1 MAQQPGNA
9 STPIWSSHPP
19 PDPSARASRN
29 SHPASQFRLLGQR
42 RFLPFFGAQALGAFN
57 DNVYKNV
64 LVILATYQ
72 AASYSSID
80 PALLTNIAA
89 GLFILPFVL
98 FSGMAGQLADR
109 HDKSRVL
116 QAVKAAEILIMA
128 VAGVGFATRS
138 MEVLLAALFL
148 MGMHSTFFAPAKYG
162 LLPEVL
168 RDAELV
174 GGNAMVEM
182 GTFVA
187 IVLGTLAA
195 GLLAAE
201 GSVPLIVTVLMLIA
215 GAGFLSSLAIP
226 KLPAAAPTLK
236 VDWRPWTSAW
246 DNLRAAAEKRTV
258 FLSILGISWFWFYGA
273 VVLAQ
278 LPLYTKEVLGGSEQ
292 VVTVLLVMFSAGV
305 GIGSLLCERLSGH
318 KVEIGLVP
326 FGSIGLTV
334 FAVDLFFATPTMPG
348 NDLSARAFLEASG
361 SWRVLLDMGLI
372 GMFGGFYI
380 VPLYA
385 MVQQRTRREVMSR
398 VIGANSIL
406 NAVFMVVAAGLAALA
421 LRAGLTIPELL
432 LLTGVLNA
440 FVAIYIYSL
449 VPEFLLRFLAWLLVH
464 VIYRLDRRGIENLPE
479 RGPAL
484 LICNH
489 VSFADAIVISAACP
503 RPIRFIME
511 SSIFRIPVLRTIFKG
526 MKAIPVAPAR
536 EDPEVYERAFQ
547 LVAAELR
554 AGNLVCIFPE
564 GRLTSDGEIGEF
576 RPGMMRILKETP
588 VPVVPM
594 SLSGLWD
601 SMFSRKYGRLWQRWP
616 RRFWARI
623 TLRVGEPIAPEQA
636 DVRDL
641 RQRIVELRG
650 SAR

>member
-1 MAQQPGNA
+1 MAEQ
-9 STPIWSSHPP
+9 
-19 PDPSARASRN
+19 
-29 SHPASQFRLLGQR
+29 SQFQLLVQR

-57 DNVYKNV
+57 DNVYKNT

-72 AASYSSID
+72 AASYTQLA

-109 HDKSRVL
+109 YDKARVL
-116 QAVKAAEILIMA
+116 KFVKAAEIAIMA
-128 VAGVGFATRS
+128 IAGFGFATHS
-138 MEVLLAALFL
+138 IEVLLSALFL
-148 MGMHSTFFAPAKYG
+148 MGVHSTFFAPAKYG

-168 RDAELV
+168 RDSELV

-195 GLLAAE
+195 GLLAAH
-201 GSVPLIVTVLMLIA
+201 GGIALIITTLIA
-215 GAGFLSSLAIP
+215 IAALGFLSSLAIP
-226 KLPAAAPTLK
+226 KLQPAAPTLK
-236 VDWRPWTSAW
+236 IDWRPWTSTW
-246 DNLRAAAEKRTV
+246 ENLRAAGESRTV

-278 LPLYTKEVLGGSEQ
+278 LPLYTKDVLGGSEE
-292 VVTVLLVMFSAGV
+292 VVTLLLVMFSAGV
-305 GIGSLLCERLSGH
+305 GIGSLLCERLSGR

-334 FAVDLFFATPTMPG
+334 FAVDLYFATPAIAG
-348 NDLSARAFLEASG
+348 NNLSARDFIHTAG
-361 SWRVLLDMGLI
+361 SWRVLMDMALI
-372 GMFGGFYI
+372 GLFGGLFI

-385 MVQQRTRREVMSR
+385 MVQQRTRREIMSR

-406 NAVFMVVAAGLAALA
+406 NAVFMVVAAGLAAVA
-421 LRAGLTIPELL
+421 LNAGLTIPQLL

-449 VPEFLLRFLAWLLVH
+449 VPEFLLRFIAWLLIHFV
-464 VIYRLDRRGIENLPE
+464 YRLDRRGIDNIPE
-479 RGPAL
+479 EGPAL

-489 VSFADAIVISAACP
+489 VGFADAIVISAACP

-511 SSIFRIPVLRTIFKG
+511 SSIFKIPVLSTLFRG
-526 MKAIPVAPAR
+526 MKAIPVAPQK
-536 EDPEVYERAFQ
+536 ENPEVYERAFQ

-554 AGNLVCIFPE
+554 DGNLVCIFPE
-564 GRLTSDGEIGEF
+564 GRLTPDGEIGEF
-576 RPGMMRILKETP
+576 RAGMMRILKETP
-588 VPVVPM
+588 VPVVPL

-601 SMFSRKYGRLWQRWP
+601 SMLSRKYKQVWKRWP
-616 RRFWARI
+616 RRFLAKI
-623 TLRVGEPIAPEQA
+623 TLKVGEPVPAERA
-636 DVRDL
+636 DVQDL
-641 RQRIVELRG
+641 RQRVVELRG
-650 SAR
+650 AAQ